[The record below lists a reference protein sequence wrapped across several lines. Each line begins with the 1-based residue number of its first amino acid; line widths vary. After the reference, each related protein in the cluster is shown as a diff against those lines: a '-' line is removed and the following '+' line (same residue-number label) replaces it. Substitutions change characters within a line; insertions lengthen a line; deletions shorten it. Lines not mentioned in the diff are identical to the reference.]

1 MTPLSPEKVTMIHS
15 ASQKQQRAKQFHGQT
30 TLPEWPAYLRAVP
43 DTETRQR
50 LAASFK
56 AAGLTL
62 DQVCVRSNSARVAG
76 AITAV
81 EDWLE
86 LRHST
91 AARLEMRAQL
101 CRIRRLAESMA
112 AS

>member
-1 MTPLSPEKVTMIHS
+1 MIHTT
-15 ASQKQQRAKQFHGQT
+15 SQKQQRAKQFRVQE

-50 LAASFK
+50 
-56 AAGLTL
+56 
-62 DQVCVRSNSARVAG
+62 VAG
-76 AITAV
+76 AITVV

-86 LRHST
+86 LRPST

-101 CRIRRLAESMA
+101 CRIRRLAESLS